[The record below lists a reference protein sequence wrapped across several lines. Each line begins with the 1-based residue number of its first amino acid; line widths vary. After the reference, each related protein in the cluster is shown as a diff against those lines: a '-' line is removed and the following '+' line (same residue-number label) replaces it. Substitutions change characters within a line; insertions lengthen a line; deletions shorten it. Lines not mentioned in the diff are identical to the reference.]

1 MFTTFL
7 ALLNSDGVNELGELK
22 TVLENHLDVKIESIE
37 SERSIVDNVVLKTNR
52 PLCII
57 IIDNNINN
65 DRVRLCYLNN
75 TKEINWEKTIYLVGI
90 FGQYAIINNPITP
103 KKLIKRFETIKTTST
118 ENKHP
123 VKHVV
128 MPLSDIAEL
137 DQSDDFENPEAFMIS
152 FQSKPSTSRKI
163 RFANNYPSEIKQDIP
178 KSSTISKSSNGTRSK
193 LSGIL
198 KTRKN
203 NGRASVSAPTPKS
216 MSMSPIASPPR
227 TNKPTYMG
235 WLFHKTPKK
244 KTVRNLGPGPAMQRI
259 IGDIQKGWKKEK
271 NNP

>member
-22 TVLENHLDVKIESIE
+22 IILEDYINVNTELSIESE
-37 SERSIVDNVVLKTNR
+37 RSERSIVDNVVLKTKR

-57 IIDNNINN
+57 IIDNDINN

-90 FGQYAIINNPITP
+90 FGQYAIINNPMTP

-137 DQSDDFENPEAFMIS
+137 DQSDDFENPEAFMKS

-163 RFANNYPSEIKQDIP
+163 MFANNYPSEIKQDIP
-178 KSSTISKSSNGTRSK
+178 KSSTISKSINGSYYIKHNNGTRSK
-193 LSGIL
+193 LPGIL

-203 NGRASVSAPTPKS
+203 NGRASVPAPTPKS
-216 MSMSPIASPPR
+216 MSISPITSPPR

-244 KTVRNLGPGPAMQRI
+244 RR
-259 IGDIQKGWKKEK
+259 
-271 NNP
+271 